1 MKQQNHPKKKKIDWR
16 RVFVTLLALVMALS
30 MLLPLVSGLFGSAH
44 AVTQSELK
52 NQISSLKNEAS
63 DTKKKKQELQA
74 ELNAIQSDKS
84 KALEQKKLMD
94 KQLALLD
101 EEIANT
107 QGQIDTYT
115 ALIGEQEIALSD
127 ATAQEENA
135 YELFCKRARS
145 MEESGTV
152 SYWSVLFSAKSF
164 SDLLDRLALVDQI
177 MAYDNS
183 VVDALAAARA
193 AVEEKLAELNATK
206 AELDTQKAE
215 LDAQREEQDKKAEEA
230 QALYDEL
237 KKDAAY
243 AEELVK
249 MIEAEEKEIE
259 ATLAKKEK
267 ELEKLIEESK
277 VKFTTGTGYVYPL
290 PTSWTT
296 VTSQF
301 GPRTDPITKKYSN
314 HTGSD
319 IAASGGTPIYA
330 VQGGVVITSA
340 YATNSYGEYI
350 AISHGNGVV
359 TLYAHMTRGS
369 RKVKEG
375 DVVTQGQ
382 VIGLVGSTGKSTGNH
397 LHIELKVNGVRK
409 DPLSTMFPNVKFT
422 YR

>member
-1 MKQQNHPKKKKIDWR
+1 MKDQNRKKKKRIDWR
-16 RVFVTLLALVMALS
+16 RVFFTVLAVIMALS
-30 MLLPLVSGLFGSAH
+30 MLLPLFSGLFTAK
-44 AVTQSELK
+44 AATQSELK
-52 NQISSLKNEAS
+52 NQISSLKDEAS
-63 DTKKKKQELQA
+63 DTKQKKKELQA
-74 ELNAIQSDKS
+74 ELDAIQSDKS

-101 EEIANT
+101 EEIENL
-107 QGQIDTYT
+107 QSQIDTYT
-115 ALIGEQEIALSD
+115 ALIAEQEVALAD
-127 ATAQEENA
+127 ATEKEEQA

-145 MEESGTV
+145 MEEAGTV
-152 SYWSVLFSAKSF
+152 SYWSVLFAAKDF

-177 MAYDNS
+177 MVYDNS
-183 VVDALAAARA
+183 VVDTLAAARDDVA
-193 AVEEKLAELNATK
+193 NKLTELNETK
-206 AELDTQKAE
+206 AELDTQMTE
-215 LDAQREEQDKKAEEA
+215 LDVRREEQDKKAEEA

-259 ATLAKKEK
+259 ASIAKKEK
-267 ELEKLIEESK
+267 ELEKLIEQSK
-277 VKFTTGTGYVYPL
+277 VTFTTGTGYVYPL

-319 IAASGGTPIYA
+319 IAAAGGTPIYA

-350 AISHGNGVV
+350 AISHGNGIV

-382 VIGLVGSTGKSTGNH
+382 IIGLVGSTGKSTGNH
-397 LHIELKVNGVRK
+397 LHIELKVNGVRQ
-409 DPLSTMFPNVKFT
+409 DPLSNLFPNVKFK
-422 YR
+422 YS

>member
-1 MKQQNHPKKKKIDWR
+1 MKQQNHPKKKKIDRR
-16 RVFVTLLALVMALS
+16 RVFVTLMALLMALS
-30 MLLPLVSGLFGSAH
+30 MLLPLFSGLFTAR

-52 NQISSLKNEAS
+52 NQISGLKDDAS
-63 DTKKKKQELQA
+63 DTKKRKKELQA

-107 QGQIDTYT
+107 QSQIDTYT
-115 ALIGEQEIALSD
+115 ALIAEQEVALSD
-127 ATAQEENA
+127 ATEREENA

-145 MEESGTV
+145 MEESGMV

-164 SDLLDRLALVDQI
+164 ADLLDRLALVDQI

-183 VVDALAAARA
+183 VVDALAAARGE
-193 AVEEKLAELNATK
+193 VEEKLEELNATK
-206 AELDTQKAE
+206 TELDTQKAA
-215 LDAQREEQDKKAEEA
+215 LDEQREEQDKKAEEA

-259 ATLAKKEK
+259 ATIAKKEK
-267 ELEKLIEESK
+267 ELQKLIEESK

-340 YATNSYGEYI
+340 YATNSYGEYV

-375 DVVTQGQ
+375 DIVTQGQ

-397 LHIELKVNGVRK
+397 LHIELKVNGVRQ
-409 DPLSTMFPNVKFT
+409 DPLSNMFPNVKFT